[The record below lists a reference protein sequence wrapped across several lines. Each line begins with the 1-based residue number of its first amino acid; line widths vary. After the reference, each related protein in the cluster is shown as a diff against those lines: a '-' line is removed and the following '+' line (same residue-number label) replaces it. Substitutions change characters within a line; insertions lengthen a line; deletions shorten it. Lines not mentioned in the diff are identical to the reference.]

1 MERYIGKRK
10 SYLFSNLNSYD
21 KSSVNRLRDFIKNCR
36 QKLKIDLNLFLVAL
50 QSNQLADTSY
60 VMMINDDFNKAL
72 KAMKDDLTIKWVN
85 GRYVSKYN
93 AT

>member
-1 MERYIGKRK
+1 MLDITFLLRY
-10 SYLFSNLNSYD
+10 YFSHLSRYD
-21 KSSVNRLRDFIKNCR
+21 QSSVNRVKDFIKNCR

-72 KAMKDDLTIKWVN
+72 KAMKDDLSIKWVN

-93 AT
+93 AS